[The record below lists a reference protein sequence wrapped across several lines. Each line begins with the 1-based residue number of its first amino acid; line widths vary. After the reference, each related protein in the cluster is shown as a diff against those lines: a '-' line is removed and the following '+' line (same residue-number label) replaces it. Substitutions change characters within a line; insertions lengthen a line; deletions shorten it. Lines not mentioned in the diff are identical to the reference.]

1 MTFSDT
7 ACNGDL
13 VFMTRKPTGEFLAKR
28 IEELEKSLFESEE
41 RYQVLIEGIDLG
53 VTMIDADY
61 NIIMV
66 NQIIA
71 EWFGKMPHELIGK
84 KCYREF
90 EKKEQTCQNCP
101 GSKAMATGKKQEEVV
116 KWKKSDGSS
125 FHARNK
131 TFPLYGANGDIIG
144 FHELVEDI
152 TKKKLAEEKLLS
164 EKNFL
169 DSLLKSLPGVMY
181 LFDESGRFLIWNDTF
196 AEVTGFSDAEIKKMQ
211 PLDFIAPDDREL
223 VRKAIEKTFREKG
236 AVVDARLTAKDGT
249 ESHYHFTGIGFTN
262 NGSKYLVGMGVD
274 ISDRI
279 LAEKEKENLIIK
291 LQDALSRVKLLSG
304 FLPICAS
311 CKKIRDDKGYWNQIE
326 SYIRT
331 HSEAEFT
338 HSICPEC
345 TKKLYPGLVTSYDRE
360 KT

>member
-1 MTFSDT
+1 MT
-7 ACNGDL
+7 G
-13 VFMTRKPTGEFLAKR
+13 KPADEISAKR
-28 IEELEKSLFESEE
+28 IAELEKSLLESEE

-66 NQIIA
+66 NQVIA
-71 EWFGKMPHELIGK
+71 EWFGKMPHELVGK

-90 EKKEQTCQNCP
+90 EKRDQTCQNCP
-101 GSKAMATGKKQEEVV
+101 GSKTMATGMKQEEVV
-116 KWKKSDGSS
+116 TWEKIDGSS

-131 TFPLYGANGDIIG
+131 TFPLYGPNGEISG

-152 TKKKLAEEKLLS
+152 TKKKIAEDKLLS

-181 LFDESGRFLIWNDTF
+181 LFDESGRFLMWNDTF
-196 AEVTGFSDAEIKKMQ
+196 EEVTGFSDAEIRKMQ
-211 PLDFIAPDDREL
+211 PLDFIAPEDKDK
-223 VRKAIEKTFREKG
+223 VSKAIYKSFKEKH
-236 AVVDARLTAKDGT
+236 AVVEAKLALKDGRKI
-249 ESHYHFTGIGFTN
+249 HYHFTGIGFTN
-262 NGSKYLVGMGVD
+262 NGANYLVGMGVD
-274 ISDRI
+274 VSERVR
-279 LAEKEKENLIIK
+279 AQEEKESLIID
-291 LQDALSRVKLLSG
+291 LQNALSKVKLLSG

-338 HSICPEC
+338 HSICPDC
-345 TKKLYPGLVTSYDRE
+345 TKKLYPEFVASFDKKRR
-360 KT
+360 